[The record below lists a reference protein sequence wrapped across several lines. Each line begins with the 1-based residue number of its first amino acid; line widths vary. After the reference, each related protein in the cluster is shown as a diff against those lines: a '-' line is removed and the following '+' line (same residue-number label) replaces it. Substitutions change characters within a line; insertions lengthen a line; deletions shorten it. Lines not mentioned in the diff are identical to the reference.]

1 MNLRWSWQNATE
13 RLSKLSGNGATAT
26 QTVWKHPVSID
37 LRCWRFWL
45 ISDSLRDGEMV
56 CFCMRHIQG
65 TSRSQTLLLP
75 ACVDDYVGR
84 DNVVRFIE
92 AFVESLD
99 LAAAGFDR
107 AHPKATGRP
116 GYDPSDL
123 LKLYIYGYLN
133 RVRSSRRLEAET
145 HRNLEVIWLMRQLQ
159 PDFKT
164 IADFRRE
171 NKTSFRKIFR
181 EFVVLCRSLD
191 LFGRELIA
199 VDGTRLKAVNSG
211 QRNFTKAK
219 LAKAMAESDERL
231 NRYLKQLDDADKD
244 DTTPLVRV
252 DNLEEKI
259 AAIKERRARLEEH
272 RAELEASGEDQISLT
287 DPDARAMQSSSR
299 IGVGYNIQIAVD
311 TKHKL
316 IAEQQVHNKVSDLGL
331 LTETAK
337 AAKENLGVDQID
349 VVADR
354 GYYKIEDIEDC
365 EAIDV
370 TPYVPKPLRGSAVK
384 NGFFTK
390 EQFQYD
396 AGADILICPGGQKL
410 EPKYK
415 RKIRDN
421 DAMTYVNRKACKA
434 CALRARCTNAAFRK
448 VTRYTNE
455 AILDRMAKRLAAHP
469 EVMDQR
475 RESVE
480 HPFGSI
486 KQWMGQ
492 KDFLTRRIENV
503 RGEFSLTALAYNI
516 RRALTLVGVDGLIQ
530 AIRA

>member
-1 MNLRWSWQNATE
+1 LC
-13 RLSKLSGNGATAT
+13 GA
-26 QTVWKHPVSID
+26 
-37 LRCWRFWL
+37 
-45 ISDSLRDGEMV
+45 EMV
-56 CFCMRHIQG
+56 YFCMTHIQG
-65 TSRSQTLLLP
+65 TSRAQTLLLP
-75 ACVDDYVGR
+75 ACVDDYVGP

-107 AHPKATGRP
+107 ALPKATGRP

-133 RVRSSRRLEAET
+133 RVRSIRRLEAET

-171 NKTSFRKIFR
+171 NKTSFRKVFR

-191 LFGRELIA
+191 LFGRELIS

-211 QRNFTKAK
+211 QRNFTKGK
-219 LAKAMAESDERL
+219 LAKAVAESDERL
-231 NRYLKQLDDADKD
+231 NRYLKQLDEADKD
-244 DTTPLVRV
+244 DTMPPERV
-252 DNLEEKI
+252 NNLEEKI
-259 AAIKERRARLEEH
+259 AAIKERRAQLEQH

-287 DPDARAMQSSSR
+287 DPDARAMHSSSR

-331 LTETAK
+331 LAETTN
-337 AAKENLGVDQID
+337 AARENLGVDHID

-365 EAIDV
+365 EAVGV

-390 EQFQYD
+390 EQFRYD
-396 AGADILICPGGQKL
+396 AEADVLICPGGHKL
-410 EPKYK
+410 APKYT

-421 DAMTYVNRKACKA
+421 DAMTYVNTKACKG
-434 CALRARCTNAAFRK
+434 CGLRARCTNAAFRK
-448 VTRYTNE
+448 VTRYANE
-455 AILDRMAKRLAAHP
+455 AILDRMAERLVARP
-469 EVMDQR
+469 EVMDHR

-486 KQWMGQ
+486 KQWMGHRN
-492 KDFLTRRIENV
+492 FLTRRIENV

-516 RRALTLVGVDGLIQ
+516 RRALTLVGVAGLMS
-530 AIRA
+530 AISA